1 MKKRYYISMLSL
13 FLLILF
19 FDALYIPAHKT
30 ITIFLILGLLH
41 LVLFVPLN
49 FSGAHFLYRP
59 IDNAFKENRLNAEV
73 IHRISRLPWYSSI
86 WIFILGLA
94 YFILMLV
101 MFFFFPVDTGNVT
114 LEEMPASI
122 WLTAIPS
129 MIYIYAILPAF
140 ITWFLINDYCL
151 DLKTRMLSKFNLV
164 YPPGNKKYGLTLL
177 ITFVILG
184 FLPSILVT
192 LEIIAS
198 GAGNKYGQF
207 SDMTPLEGLLPDRIA
222 VFTGIVI
229 AVIFIARSFTKPVYS
244 LLKGIEKVKEGDY
257 STFIPVITED
267 EIGKLTNEFNT
278 MVKGLKEREIIR
290 DTFGKY
296 VTKDVANVILDKKI
310 NTAGE
315 ERICTILVTDIA
327 NYTTITEASSPNEI
341 VKMLNEYFTELVG
354 IINKYKGVVN
364 EFVGDSVF
372 SMFNVPLDDPD
383 HAIHAIK
390 AGLKIEEITN
400 IRTFGNGRKLST
412 RIGINTG
419 LVVAGNVG
427 AEDRL
432 KYSVVGDDVNIAARL
447 EQLNKQYGTQL
458 LVGGNTY
465 ELAKDNFSFFKLG
478 DFHLKGKEKSVKVY
492 RINK

>member
-1 MKKRYYISMLSL
+1 
-13 FLLILF
+13 
-19 FDALYIPAHKT
+19 
-30 ITIFLILGLLH
+30 
-41 LVLFVPLN
+41 
-49 FSGAHFLYRP
+49 
-59 IDNAFKENRLNAEV
+59 
-73 IHRISRLPWYSSI
+73 
-86 WIFILGLA
+86 
-94 YFILMLV
+94 

-341 VKMLNEYFTELVG
+341 VKMLNEYFTSWLV
-354 IINKYKGVVN
+354 
-364 EFVGDSVF
+364 
-372 SMFNVPLDDPD
+372 L
-383 HAIHAIK
+383 
-390 AGLKIEEITN
+390 
-400 IRTFGNGRKLST
+400 
-412 RIGINTG
+412 
-419 LVVAGNVG
+419 
-427 AEDRL
+427 
-432 KYSVVGDDVNIAARL
+432 
-447 EQLNKQYGTQL
+447 
-458 LVGGNTY
+458 
-465 ELAKDNFSFFKLG
+465 
-478 DFHLKGKEKSVKVY
+478 
-492 RINK
+492 